1 MNAVPAVEKLRGM
14 FELPKGAP
22 GFYKARKF
30 WCNVD
35 WIGPSRGFVDPVK
48 EITATILALQN
59 RLMTYGEAWAESGRD
74 FDEGY
79 ARMLEESP
87 LLALLGPLSLSTKI
101 GKAGKD
107 ADPEGDEKP
116 EGEAPEDGTGEDDE

>member
-1 MNAVPAVEKLRGM
+1 M

-22 GFYKARKF
+22 GFYEARAF

-59 RLMTYGEAWAESGRD
+59 RLMTYGEAWAETGRD

-87 LLALLGPLSLSTKI
+87 LLALLAPLNLSTKI
-101 GKAGKD
+101 GKPGKD
-107 ADPEGDEKP
+107 A
-116 EGEAPEDGTGEDDE
+116 APEDGEKPDEEGDPEKETGEEDE

>member
-1 MNAVPAVEKLRGM
+1 M

-22 GFYKARKF
+22 GFYEARTF

-59 RLMTYGEAWAESGRD
+59 RLMTYGEAWAETGRD

-87 LLALLGPLSLSTKI
+87 LLALLGPLSLEHQARQA
-101 GKAGKD
+101 GQGHGPGGRRKAGR
-107 ADPEGDEKP
+107 
-116 EGEAPEDGTGEDDE
+116 